1 MTISLSCDTCGR
13 SYQLKDEAAGR
24 KIRCKDCESILTVP
38 ELNAGF
44 DDDPWGDSGS
54 QSSKQDDFWNSD
66 DDDWG
71 DASGSSGAYSAPSA
85 YSLQSGGATTRPSSS
100 RPKKP
105 RKKHPSGGSAGNA
118 GALVGKIV
126 GGLFV
131 ALVVI
136 GLIARVGG
144 AIGKIGF
151 GGSLSWEEFKP
162 PGTPFAIQM
171 PGKPKQSS
179 QIQAGIS
186 ITQFMLETRRPER
199 AFGLMHAS
207 IPVPAG
213 VIGGLSAA
221 DVNEVFQESKQGM
234 ILAAPGARVHSENKI
249 SVNDSGGNTH
259 PGVELTVSMP
269 YQGKQL
275 KFVYRLFLVGAKMVI
290 TLAGAEERNYSDSK
304 ADFDK
309 FLNSLKI
316 TQPVT
321 PITSNVAGP
330 MGNPAGANGND
341 FTAPS
346 DASDFTQP
354 PNLNPPP
361 AGTNPNP
368 GNQFDNPASDFSRK
382 MQEQHQ
388 QRMQESRERMER
400 MRRESEERMRQI
412 RERNRNLRPP
422 GFP

>member
-44 DDDPWGDSGS
+44 DDDDPWDDSS
-54 QSSKQDDFWNSD
+54 SHSSKQDDFWNSD

-71 DASGSSGAYSAPSA
+71 DSSTSSGAYSAPSA
-85 YSLQSGGATTRPSSS
+85 YSLQSRGTAPSTIST

-105 RKKHPSGGSAGNA
+105 KKKRPAGGSSGNA

-131 ALVVI
+131 AIVVI

-144 AIGKIGF
+144 AIGKMDF
-151 GGSLSWEEFKP
+151 GSSLSWEEFKP

-171 PGKPKQSS
+171 PGKPMQSS
-179 QIQAGIS
+179 QFQAGIS
-186 ITQFMLETRRPER
+186 ITQFMIETRRPER

-207 IPVPAG
+207 LPVPAG
-213 VIGGLSAA
+213 AIGGLSAA
-221 DVNEVFQESKQGM
+221 DVDNVFRESKQGM
-234 ILAAPGARVHSENKI
+234 ILAAPGARVLSENKI
-249 SVNDSGGNTH
+249 SVNDSAGNIH
-259 PGVELTVSMP
+259 PGVELSVAMP

-275 KFVYRLFLVGAKMVI
+275 QFVYRLFLVGSKMVI
-290 TLAGAEERNYSDSK
+290 TLAGAEERNFSDSK

-309 FLNSLKI
+309 FLNSLNI

-321 PITSNVAGP
+321 PITSNGAGAL
-330 MGNPAGANGND
+330 GNPAGANGND

-346 DASDFTQP
+346 DSSDFTQP
-354 PNLNPPP
+354 PNFNPPP
-361 AGTNPNP
+361 AGTSPNP
-368 GNQFDNPASDFSRK
+368 GNPAADFGRK
-382 MQEQHQ
+382 MQEDAE
-388 QRMQESRERMER
+388 RRRQESRERMER

-412 RERNRNLRPP
+412 RERNQTPRSP

>member
-44 DDDPWGDSGS
+44 DDDPWGDSSS

-71 DASGSSGAYSAPSA
+71 DSGSGSGAYSAPSA
-85 YSLQSGGATTRPSSS
+85 YSLQSRGTAPSTASS

-105 RKKHPSGGSAGNA
+105 KKKRPAGGSSGNA

-126 GGLFV
+126 GGVFV
-131 ALVVI
+131 AIVVI

-144 AIGKIGF
+144 AIGKMDF

-162 PGTPFAIQM
+162 PGTPFSVQM

-179 QIQAGIS
+179 QFQAGIS

-207 IPVPAG
+207 MPVPAG

-221 DVNEVFQESKQGM
+221 DVDNVFHESKQGM
-234 ILAAPGARVHSENKI
+234 ILAAPGARVLSENKI
-249 SVNDSGGNTH
+249 SVTDSAGNMH
-259 PGVELTVSMP
+259 PGVELSVAMP

-275 KFVYRLFLVGAKMVI
+275 QFVYRLFLVGSKMVI
-290 TLAGAEERNYSDSK
+290 TLAGAEERNFSDSK

-321 PITSNVAGP
+321 PITSNA
-330 MGNPAGANGND
+330 AGANGND
-341 FTAPS
+341 FTTPPDTS
-346 DASDFTQP
+346 NFTQP
-354 PNLNPPP
+354 PNFNAPP
-361 AGTNPNP
+361 AGTNPNS
-368 GNQFDNPASDFSRK
+368 GNPASDFGRK
-382 MQEQHQ
+382 MQEEHER
-388 QRMQESRERMER
+388 RMQESRERMEK

-412 RERNRNLRPP
+412 RERNQNLRPR